1 MTIDTAPHGMTLALD
16 GRIEAGAWQGLST
29 LEDLAMQAFQAILQE
44 KQFFMKRTVLNG
56 SEISLL
62 FTDDR
67 NIQSI
72 NDAHR
77 GQNKPTN
84 VLSFPQHSAD
94 ATRFG
99 PCLGDLV
106 FASETIIR
114 EADLENKPLHHHLQ
128 HLMVHGFLH
137 LVGYDHETDVEAGE
151 MESLEI
157 KILDTLQIPNPYDL
171 QGDGH
176 A

>member
-1 MTIDTAPHGMTLALD
+1 MTTNAAPSGVALTLD
-16 GRIEAGAWQGLST
+16 SRIEAGDWQTLST
-29 LEDLAMQAFQAILQE
+29 LDALAMETFQAILRE
-44 KQFFMKRTVLNG
+44 KTFFMNRTVLNG

-62 FTDDR
+62 FTNDES
-67 NIQSI
+67 IQAI
-72 NDAHR
+72 NQTHR
-77 GQNKPTN
+77 DQNNPTN
-84 VLSFPQHSAD
+84 VLSFPQHPAN
-94 ATRFG
+94 ANRFG

-114 EADLENKPLHHHLQ
+114 EAELENKPLHHHLQ
-128 HLMVHGFLH
+128 HLMMHGFLH
-137 LVGYDHETDVEAGE
+137 LVGYDHETDVEADE

-171 QGDGH
+171 PGDGH